1 MRETSQ
7 WKFEQIPIKNK
18 EVRIFLSCDQSNT
31 NWQLYDVKCELN
43 FHLLSTKKI

>member
-18 EVRIFLSCDQSNT
+18 EVRIFEVVINQTQIGNSMT
-31 NWQLYDVKCELN
+31 
-43 FHLLSTKKI
+43 

>member
-18 EVRIFLSCDQSNT
+18 EVRIFLSCDQSNIGNSMT
-31 NWQLYDVKCELN
+31 LRAQLPFAY
-43 FHLLSTKKI
+43 